1 MSQLSRRNTGLN
13 DSSYYNNLDLK
24 QSSRT
29 KEDDIIVN
37 QHQTIFHTLR
47 EHGKLFSII
56 FDNWFQFVALLLTIS
71 GVIVSMTLII
81 NYSVSDY
88 LHRNNNPTT
97 AFERLF
103 IKEQEDF
110 GFLLCMRKQDQ
121 EGNTCP
127 DENFAFRTKS
137 IFNVTREDFDHT
149 LPVDIDTWPLSI
161 GTVPDAY
168 VALMKK
174 CWQIEPF
181 HCNSSTINC
190 ALNRNFDVVNKIPE
204 YVTFRFSW
212 GTREFMRDSTCTRL
226 YIVGYHTSNKNI
238 ELNDAISTATPIYG
252 YNQVLEVQAHFSKF
266 VRLNGEEDNRVEVHT
281 YQGNPVAINDTWV
294 GERQYLADTPVATLD
309 LYMLSPVGMLWFID
323 VSKEQSTFDYKT
335 ALAAVLSVAGFLNI
349 VAKCFWKKDRSG
361 FWLFRYGHRNRTL
374 EKSYRRR
381 HFRVL
386 NDDELLDEDNS
397 GKLHFNRGDSISM
410 TTSIAG
416 SAIQ

>member
-1 MSQLSRRNTGLN
+1 
-13 DSSYYNNLDLK
+13 
-24 QSSRT
+24 
-29 KEDDIIVN
+29 
-37 QHQTIFHTLR
+37 
-47 EHGKLFSII
+47 
-56 FDNWFQFVALLLTIS
+56 
-71 GVIVSMTLII
+71 MTLII

-226 YIVGYHTSNKNI
+226 YIVGYHTSNKWEIFHSFQHTDDFIPVHCIHAVRRHENRRR
-238 ELNDAISTATPIYG
+238 